1 MSSANFLLRR
11 LLQLYVYQPSRIF
24 SVNSTNLILYVYPFQ
39 GGGPPAVALANFFGE
54 FYKDLIL
61 RRLLLSTLSRGVGP
75 PPRFLPLAKLG
86 PLRDPRWRLSS
97 PQRRLLGF
105 GFRVLGLGFRV
116 LGLGSWV
123 WGFRVWVLGL

>member
-11 LLQLYVYQPSRIF
+11 LLHLYVYQPSRIF

-61 RRLLLSTLSRGVGP
+61 RRLLLSNLSRGVGP
-75 PPRFLPLAKLG
+75 PRSVYAFSAAREARAASGSAVAVVEPSAKT
-86 PLRDPRWRLSS
+86 
-97 PQRRLLGF
+97 F
-105 GFRVLGLGFRV
+105 GF
-116 LGLGSWV
+116 WI
-123 WGFRVWVLGL
+123 